1 VTKMPIG
8 EALRWLADQDP
19 HAPAVRDR
27 QMSLTRAEFVEAME
41 RYAEVL
47 LAESVRVDDLVTI
60 RLPNTVE
67 FVIVCAAIWLVGA
80 TPQPLNSRLPLTE
93 QRDVVERADARVVI
107 GATQDEFPG
116 RRVVAASGVSEVSRY
131 SGPALVARS
140 WKAPTSS
147 GSTGTPKI
155 VLAGSSARFDPTARV
170 AAFIPREATQLVV
183 APLAHSAPFT
193 YAMRGLMTGHSLVIE
208 PRFDPRDTL
217 RAIVREHITWVMLVP
232 TMMHRMLRLPAEER
246 ATFDLTSL
254 DSILHIG
261 APCAPHTKRG
271 WIEWIGAEKVT
282 EVYAGSESAG
292 LTMIRGD
299 EWLQRPGSVG
309 RPIGGS
315 QMRVV
320 STTTGAKLTAG
331 EVGLVQMRRK
341 GPRTYRYV
349 GTETSVVDGWHTLGD
364 LGKTDSDGFLWI
376 LDRADDLIVRG
387 GEKIAPITIE
397 QALEAHPAVRSAVA
411 FGQADDDLGQRVVAI
426 ADIANASVGATE
438 LMAWARGIL
447 GPNLPDEIYSSTEP
461 LRDDA
466 GKVRRQTFT
475 TGGHTPAI

>member
-1 VTKMPIG
+1 MTDMPIG
-8 EALRWLADQDP
+8 EALRWLAKQDP
-19 HAPAVRDR
+19 HALAVRDR
-27 QMSLTRAEFVEAME
+27 QTSLTRAELVEAME
-41 RYAEVL
+41 QYADL
-47 LAESVRVDDLVTI
+47 LRAEGVQIDDLVTL

-67 FVIVCAAIWLVGA
+67 FVIACAAIWLVGA
-80 TPQPLNSRLPLTE
+80 TPQPLSARLPLTE
-93 QRDVVERADARVVI
+93 QRNVVERAEARVII
-107 GATQDEFPG
+107 GASQDEFPG
-116 RRVVAASGVSEVSRY
+116 RRVLASSATTRFSRY
-131 SGPALVARS
+131 RGPALVARS

-155 VLAGSSARFDPTARV
+155 VLAAASARFDPTARA

-183 APLAHSAPFT
+183 APLTHSAPFT

-217 RAIVREHITWVMLVP
+217 RAIVRERITWVMLVP

-271 WIEWIGAEKVT
+271 WIEWIGAEKIT
-282 EVYAGSESAG
+282 EVYAGSESIG

-299 EWLQRPGSVG
+299 EWLKRPGSVG

-320 STTTGAKLTAG
+320 STTTGVELAAG
-331 EVGLVQMRRK
+331 EVGLVQMRRE
-341 GPRTYRYV
+341 GPDTYRYV
-349 GTETSVVDGWHTLGD
+349 GFETPVVDGWHTLGD
-364 LGKTDSDGFLWI
+364 LGRADRDGFLWI

-397 QALEAHPAVRSAVA
+397 QALESHPFVRSAVA
-411 FGQADDDLGQRVVAI
+411 FGEPDDDLGNRVVAI
-426 ADIANASVGATE
+426 ADIDCARVDAID
-438 LMAWARGIL
+438 LMAWVRGIL
-447 GPNLPDEIYSSTEP
+447 GSSSPNEIRISSEP

-466 GKVRRQTFT
+466 GKVRRHKFRTR
-475 TGGHTPAI
+475 GHAI